1 MLLRNGEVKT
11 WMEAASALTPH
22 YQDGGSRHERNDN
35 TQIDTGARGLQSGNK
50 IATYIYMAWAT
61 K

>member
-1 MLLRNGEVKT
+1 
-11 WMEAASALTPH
+11 MEAASALTPH